1 MKFIFIA
8 IFIAVS
14 FVQSYGQTKMPPSI
28 EQSKS
33 EPIKYIGEKQTDP
46 RYHSGGLR
54 SVVGVHRYQAF
65 RANRDNPPEIGS
77 RSGWTLNHQPY
88 LCYWNEQFYS
98 QYLSDQ
104 YSEHLPPGR
113 TLLMTSKDGRNW
125 SNPEI
130 IFPEYSLPEINY
142 VDKESGKTYLV
153 PKGTKSVMHQRM
165 GFYVTSDNRLLTLAF
180 YGYSPTIRIGPNKGQ
195 GLGRV
200 VREIY
205 KDGTYGPIYF
215 IRYNRHAGWNE
226 SNTIYPFY
234 KESSDAGF
242 VKACDELLNNKLITL
257 QWWEE
262 DRADDG
268 FYTIN
273 LKKTINPGNNDPDI
287 EQKLREYNE
296 NEPKAFNFYHRPDGV
311 VVGIWK
317 SQTFALSSDE
327 GKTWTDFAISKSFKE
342 PNAKMWGQ
350 KTSDG
355 KYALVYDHSATR
367 RNRYPM
373 VVMTSEN
380 GYEFDNMLNL
390 NGEVPPTRYYG
401 FAKNTGP
408 QYIRGIIEGN
418 GTPPGNY
425 MWNTYSMNK
434 EDIWVTRTRVPIS
447 GIVDNYVNENFE
459 DVNSESEL
467 EYWNLYIPQWAPIDI
482 VKVPGEKNKVLQLVD
497 EDPYDY
503 ASAERAFPP
512 SNKATIEFSVFAK
525 DLGKDILEFELHNE
539 NDERALRLRFDPRQ
553 ELLNFDLGN
562 VELNPV
568 SFSLNKWYDVKIS
581 FNCDAGKYD
590 VWLNGVMVREGI
602 EFDENVKTKTLERM
616 VFRTGSWRND
626 VRQFFLEGEPGA
638 PGLEHED
645 LAGAG
650 SKVPK
655 STFWIDNVKTY
666 QNK

>member
-1 MKFIFIA
+1 MKRWFIA
-8 IFIAVS
+8 LLMTVS
-14 FVQSYGQTKMPPSI
+14 FVLSYGQTKLPPPI
-28 EQSKS
+28 EESKQ
-33 EPIKYIGEKQTDP
+33 EPIKYIGERQTDP
-46 RYHSGGLR
+46 HYTHGGLR
-54 SVVGVHRYQAF
+54 HVVGVHRYQSL
-65 RANRDNPPEIGS
+65 RANRENSPESGS
-77 RSGWTLNHQPY
+77 PSGWTYNHQPY
-88 LCYWNEQFYS
+88 LCYWSDQFFQ
-98 QYLSDQ
+98 QYLSNQ
-104 YSEHLPPGR
+104 FSEQLAPGR
-113 TLLMTSKDGRNW
+113 TLLMTSKDGRYW

-142 VDKESGKTYLV
+142 VDKKSGKTYFL
-153 PKGTKSVMHQRM
+153 PEGTKAVMHQRM

-180 YGYSPTIRIGPNKGQ
+180 YSYCPISRIGPNNGQ

-200 VREIY
+200 VREIF

-226 SNTIYPFY
+226 SNTNYPFY

-242 VKACDELLNNKLITL
+242 VKDCDELLNNKLITL

-262 DRADDG
+262 DRANDG
-268 FYTIN
+268 FFTI
-273 LKKTINPGNNDPDI
+273 IPG
-287 EQKLREYNE
+287 KY
-296 NEPKAFNFYHRPDGV
+296 EPKAFDFYHRPDGV

-317 SQTFALSSDE
+317 SQLTALSADE
-327 GKTWTDFAISKSFKE
+327 GKIWTDFALSKSLKTCS
-342 PNAKMWGQ
+342 AKMWGQ

-373 VVMTSEN
+373 VVMTSED
-380 GYEFDNMLNL
+380 GYEFDNMLCL
-390 NGEVPPTRYYG
+390 NGEVPPIRYYG
-401 FAKNTGP
+401 WAKNEGP

-418 GTPPGNY
+418 GTPPGSY
-425 MWNTYSMNK
+425 MWNTYSMGK

-447 GIVDNYVNENFE
+447 GVVDNHVNENFE

-467 EYWNLYIPQWAPIDI
+467 EYWNLYIPQWAPIDV
-482 VKVPGEKNKVLQLVD
+482 VKVTGEKNKVLQLID

-503 ASAERAFPP
+503 ASAERHFPP
-512 SNKATIEFSVFAK
+512 SNKATIEFSVFIK

-539 NDERALRLRFDPRQ
+539 KDERALRLRFDPRL
-553 ELLNFDLGN
+553 EGLNFDIGD
-562 VELNPV
+562 VETTPISITQNR
-568 SFSLNKWYDVKIS
+568 WYNVKIS

-590 VWLNGVMVREGI
+590 IWLNGVMVHEEI
-602 EFDENVKTKTLERM
+602 KFNVSTKTLERM
-616 VFRTGSWRND
+616 VFRTGSWRSD
-626 VRQFFLEGEPGA
+626 VRQFFLQGESGA
-638 PGLEHED
+638 PGLDHED